1 MRNFLKSIIFVLV
14 LSVLIVSTAS
24 VVMAQSGN
32 PTSESYNVEIPKV
45 TGVPWFFAILFF
57 IAVAVGLTIYKNRH
71 QASRKKE
78 VLTASCCAPIVEDGT
93 APFHPSEE

>member
-1 MRNFLKSIIFVLV
+1 MRKLYKSILFVLV
-14 LSVLIVSTAS
+14 LSILFVSTAS

-32 PTSESYNVEIPKV
+32 PTTESYNVEIPKV
-45 TGVPWFFAILFF
+45 TGLPWFLGVLFF

-93 APFHPSEE
+93 APFHPAED